1 MISDAAVIAGKPL
14 VSASALRTEGQL
26 LILNNP
32 PNIKGATN
40 GGFCYRCVFPK
51 APPAASVK
59 SCGEGGILGPVVG
72 VMGVLMA
79 VESIKILAAEWVL
92 PANSEAPG
100 DLLPGTPN
108 PPITTPTLLLYSA
121 YSQPPF
127 RSVRLRGKRPDCLS
141 CSASSTITRQSLNS
155 GSLDYEFFC
164 GLVSSSD
171 ILSSEERLSAK
182 EYKETIKDTGTV
194 HTLIDVREKP
204 QYDIC
209 HLENSINIP
218 FSEIIS
224 SYSRDGLPRENSAV
238 RQLMEDMK
246 IPRPVYFICRHGN
259 DSQLAVR
266 KLKTTPGYEGVVR
279 DIKGGLT
286 AWSNE
291 VDLGFPEY

>member
-1 MISDAAVIAGKPL
+1 MISDAAVIAKKPL

-26 LILNNP
+26 MILNNP
-32 PNIKGATN
+32 PSTNGATD

-72 VMGVLMA
+72 AMGVLMA
-79 VESIKILAAEWVL
+79 VETIKIIAV
-92 PANSEAPG
+92 NPG
-100 DLLPGTPN
+100 N
-108 PPITTPTLLLYSA
+108 PIVTTPTLLLYSA
-121 YSQPPF
+121 YSHPPF
-127 RSVRLRGKRPDCLS
+127 RSIRLRGKRPDCPS
-141 CSASSTITRQSLNS
+141 CSASSTITRESFKS

-164 GLVSSSD
+164 GIVVSTD

-182 EYKETIKDTGTV
+182 EYKEKIKDTGTI

-218 FSEIIS
+218 LSEISS
-224 SYSRDGLPRENSAV
+224 SYSEGGLPRENSV
-238 RQLMEDMK
+238 IRQLMENIR
-246 IPRPVYFICRHGN
+246 IPRPIYFICRHGN
-259 DSQLAVR
+259 DSQLAVC

-286 AWSNE
+286 AWSKE